1 MNKQEILKDYKNQE
15 DRMLLSNIL
24 DKIRF
29 TETRNKIE
37 YTNFLSLYEIS
48 LVESFLKKINYTSFN
63 LWGGY
68 EFAERKVIILYPEK
82 YTQEM
87 IEKNYDKIMSIIRI
101 KLPKMEVGKYTHR
114 NYLGGIIKLGLER
127 EKVGDILVQEDGAD
141 IIILKESEKFLIQ
154 ELPMLK
160 RFDGSTITIE
170 LINNLKQTE
179 PKTEQIKIIVPSL
192 RLDNF
197 VSDLARTSRN
207 KALEIIKDERV
218 FLNGKLETKTSRQI
232 KENDTITIRGK
243 GRFVVK
249 EFSGNTRSGR
259 DIVIIEKF
267 V

>member
-1 MNKQEILKDYKNQE
+1 MNKQEVLKNYKNQE

-24 DKIRF
+24 DKIKF
-29 TETRNKIE
+29 TETRNKME

-48 LVESFLKKINYTSFN
+48 LIESFFTKINYAN
-63 LWGGY
+63 YYLWGGY
-68 EFAERKVIILYPEK
+68 EFAERKVCILYPENYSK
-82 YTQEM
+82 EM
-87 IEKNYDKIMSIIRI
+87 IEKNYDKIIGIIRI
-101 KLPKMEVGKYTHR
+101 ELPKTEVGKYTHR
-114 NYLGGIIKLGLER
+114 NYLGGIVKLGLER
-127 EKVGDILVQEDGAD
+127 EKVGDILVCENGAD

-160 RFDGSTITIE
+160 RFESSKITAESI
-170 LINNLKQTE
+170 IDLKQIE
-179 PKTEQIKIIVPSL
+179 PKKEEIKIIVPSL
-192 RLDNF
+192 RIDNF

-259 DIVIIEKF
+259 IIVIIEKF